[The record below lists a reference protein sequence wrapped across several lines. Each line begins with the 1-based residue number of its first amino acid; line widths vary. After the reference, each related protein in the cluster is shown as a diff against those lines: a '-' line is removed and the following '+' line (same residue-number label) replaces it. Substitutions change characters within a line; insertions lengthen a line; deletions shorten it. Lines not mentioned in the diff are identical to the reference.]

1 MVVWNYTETMH
12 NKIVLNL
19 WTVDKIVFRRIAVS
33 FCLFLSLLAFLA
45 FLACNNSHLCLTWL
59 ACLPDEPEM
68 FANLEFEAN
77 AVGGEEGDDHVI
89 GVWFDWLLCFWH
101 SHPPPQVT
109 FTVKLA
115 LLITS
120 KAFDSKQRVLQNEQM
135 GEGPM
140 NAHHWSVCL
149 WWLFFLCWLSFFI
162 VTKCILGSVKKF
174 ISKTFCDV

>member
-1 MVVWNYTETMH
+1 M
-12 NKIVLNL
+12 
-19 WTVDKIVFRRIAVS
+19 FRRIAVS

-45 FLACNNSHLCLTWL
+45 FLACNNSHPCLTWL

-109 FTVKLA
+109 FTVKLV
-115 LLITS
+115 LLTTS
-120 KAFDSKQRVLQNEQM
+120 KVFDSKQRVLQNEQM
-135 GEGPM
+135 GGG
-140 NAHHWSVCL
+140 AHECLSLINILCL
-149 WWLFFLCWLSFFI
+149 WCLFFLCWLSFFI
-162 VTKCILGSVKKF
+162 VTKCLLGSV
-174 ISKTFCDV
+174 

>member
-1 MVVWNYTETMH
+1 
-12 NKIVLNL
+12 
-19 WTVDKIVFRRIAVS
+19 
-33 FCLFLSLLAFLA
+33 
-45 FLACNNSHLCLTWL
+45 
-59 ACLPDEPEM
+59 M

-115 LLITS
+115 LLTTS
-120 KAFDSKQRVLQNEQM
+120 KVFDSKQRVLQNEQM

-140 NAHHWSVCL
+140 NAYHWSVYYVFGVCFFSADCL
-149 WWLFFLCWLSFFI
+149 SSLLQNASLVQFNF
-162 VTKCILGSVKKF
+162 F